1 MAADDRWHRAEER
14 IASWV
19 REHARAVRGY
29 LLGVVRRADVAD
41 DLTQEVFQRAW
52 QARQRYREEGH
63 QRAYLLKIADRLI
76 IDRSRRLGLEVNV
89 DEATWHE
96 VEPEARTDAPIDTL
110 ARDEASD
117 ELSAALD
124 RLTPAQRRVLLL
136 RFFGDLSFDEIAT
149 ALECPLGTV
158 LSHCRRG
165 LAAMRNLIP
174 ADNS

>member
-29 LLGVVRRADVAD
+29 LLGVVRQADVAD

-63 QRAYLLKIADRLI
+63 QRAYLLKIADRLV

-96 VEPEARTDAPIDTL
+96 VEPEAATKTPL
-110 ARDEASD
+110 D
-117 ELSAALD
+117 ELTGAEATEQLAAALSQ
-124 RLTPAQRRVLLL
+124 LTPNQRRVLLL
-136 RFFGDLSFDEIAT
+136 RFFSDMTFEEIAAT
-149 ALECPLGTV
+149 MNCPL
-158 LSHCRRG
+158 
-165 LAAMRNLIP
+165 
-174 ADNS
+174 